1 MWARRLAPRASG
13 ARARAPS
20 STTPPPL
27 FARPSSLRRP
37 RQTVLARGGPEIA
50 EPERA
55 SQLEELRA
63 LFKAY
68 DTDGSG

>member
-1 MWARRLAPRASG
+1 MWARRFAPRASG
-13 ARARAPS
+13 ARASPTAQ
-20 STTPPPL
+20 
-27 FARPSSLRRP
+27 FARPALCSSSLRRP
-37 RQTVLARGGPEIA
+37 RPTVLARGGPEIA

-63 LFKAY
+63 LFKAF